1 MKEMAA
7 QETLQ
12 RGVHA
17 PLGVQRGSREPGR
30 SRARTKFPSNGI
42 CIQAGMG
49 AQTCR
54 PAGARGAE
62 GAAPGHQPAVD
73 PRGASS
79 TKAPW
84 RKLGLSG
91 TLNDG

>member
-7 QETLQ
+7 QEGIQ
-12 RGVHA
+12 RGVRA
-17 PLGVQRGSREPGR
+17 PLGVQRGSRKPGH
-30 SRARTKFPSNGI
+30 SRAHTKFPSNGI

-62 GAAPGHQPAVD
+62 GAVPAHEPAVD
-73 PRGASS
+73 PRGASI

-84 RKLGLSG
+84 RKLSLSG